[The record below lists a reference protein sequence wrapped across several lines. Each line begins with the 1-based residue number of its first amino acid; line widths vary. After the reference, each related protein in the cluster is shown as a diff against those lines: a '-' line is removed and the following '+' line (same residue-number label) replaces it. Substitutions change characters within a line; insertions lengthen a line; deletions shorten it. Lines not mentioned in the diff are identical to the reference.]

1 MSALA
6 CPLPNPFAP
15 ADQAYEKMTTF
26 LCGEASQLSHSDLE
40 RQLGAMGQD
49 LLRKL
54 MQAHLE
60 MRQPGQAQEPV
71 RDAAGTTLKPTQV
84 HTRSLETVFGTVEV
98 GRTGYSA
105 AGKKSSLH
113 PLDAALNLPDE
124 KYSLEVR
131 RRVAIEASKASFD
144 EGVETL
150 EKFTGAHVPKRQFE
164 QLTIRAARDFEAFYA
179 ERQKSACA
187 DQQTDSILVLTVD
200 GKGVTMLD
208 QDLREPTRRAAAERE
223 NNFTSRLGR
232 GRRLNAKRM
241 ASVAAIYAVEP
252 FVRTPEQVLPEQK
265 PQEVA
270 LRPRPEQKRVWASLA
285 RSPQEVITA
294 MFEEAVYRDP
304 KGQKCWV
311 ALVDGNETQIRLV
324 EQLAKERN
332 LTVPIVLD
340 FIHVAEYV
348 WEGAKALFPDDKKKQ
363 DSWVLKHMR
372 EILRG
377 KATNVAAGIRRSAT
391 FRKMGSE
398 ERKPV
403 DACANYLHKYEPYLH
418 YERALKKG
426 LPIAT
431 GVIEGACGYLVE
443 ARMNRSGARWS
454 LTGAEAVLRL
464 RALRASGDFDQY
476 WEFHENQE
484 YQRNHAANYADQNV
498 PKVVPPPAPS
508 SNTKRPPA
516 LKIVKK

>member
-1 MSALA
+1 MSALP

-15 ADQAYEKMTTF
+15 ADQAYEKIAT
-26 LCGEASQLSHSDLE
+26 LLSGEASQLSHSDLE

-270 LRPRPEQKRVWASLA
+270 IRPRPEHKRVWASLA

-332 LTVPIVLD
+332 LTVPIVVD

-348 WEGAKALFPDDKKKQ
+348 WEAAKALFPDDKKKQ

-398 ERKPV
+398 ERKHV

-443 ARMNRSGARWS
+443 ARMNRSGASWS

>member
-1 MSALA
+1 
-6 CPLPNPFAP
+6 
-15 ADQAYEKMTTF
+15 
-26 LCGEASQLSHSDLE
+26 
-40 RQLGAMGQD
+40 
-49 LLRKL
+49 
-54 MQAHLE
+54 
-60 MRQPGQAQEPV
+60 
-71 RDAAGTTLKPTQV
+71 V

-124 KYSLEVR
+124 KNSLEVR

-144 EGVETL
+144 DGVETL
-150 EKFTGAHVPKRQFE
+150 EKFIGAHVPKRQFE

-187 DQQTDSILVLTVD
+187 DQQTDDILVLTVD

-270 LRPRPEQKRVWASLA
+270 IRPRPEQKRVWASLA
-285 RSPQEVITA
+285 RSAQEVITA

-332 LTVPIVLD
+332 LTVPIVVD

-348 WEGAKALFPDDKKKQ
+348 WEAAKALFPDDKKKQ

-391 FRKMGSE
+391 FRKMGSA

-418 YERALKKG
+418 YEEALKKG

-443 ARMNRSGARWS
+443 ARMNRSGASWS

-516 LKIVKK
+516 LKIIKK